1 MKPFGSI
8 LQRGALAL
16 ALTASLTAAAS
27 AAPFMLSSASVA
39 DGAKLGTDF
48 GGPAEC
54 GGKNISPQLSWVNP
68 PAGTASFAITIW
80 DQDGQKGLGVSH
92 WVAYG
97 IPPSMLSLP
106 AGAGAANS
114 TMVVNGTNTR
124 KAVAYLGPCP
134 PVGDAPHHYYITVYA
149 TDLAPSALAAG
160 LTREQFFAALAGH
173 ALGATTMVALY
184 SR

>member
-1 MKPFGSI
+1 MTIGSV
-8 LQRGALAL
+8 LQRCALSL
-16 ALTASLTAAAS
+16 ALTASLTAVAN

-39 DGAKLGTDF
+39 DGAKLASDF
-48 GGPAEC
+48 AGPGDC
-54 GGKNISPQLSWVNP
+54 GGKNVSPQLSWVNP
-68 PAGTASFAITIW
+68 PAGAASFAITIW

-97 IPPSMLSLP
+97 IPPTMTSLP
-106 AGAGAANS
+106 AGAGSPPSPAFVS
-114 TMVVNGTNTR
+114 GTNTR

-149 TDLAPSALAAG
+149 LDLAPNALAPG

-184 SR
+184 GR